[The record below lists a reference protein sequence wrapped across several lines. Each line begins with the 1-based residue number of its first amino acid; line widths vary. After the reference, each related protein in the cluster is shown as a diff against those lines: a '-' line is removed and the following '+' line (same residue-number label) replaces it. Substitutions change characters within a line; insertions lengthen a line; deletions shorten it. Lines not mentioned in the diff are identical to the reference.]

1 MTNQKIITDLPNIY
15 SKFFPTL
22 FEQSIPKEILADCND
37 CAMCV
42 EENERQLSSQNYYSP
57 EIKCCTYHPRLYNYL
72 IGGLLLDE
80 TPAMDEGRYRIL
92 DKIRNKIGITP
103 YGIFP
108 SKKYFLLYKEGRKV
122 AFGKSKLLLC
132 PYYLSE
138 SQKCSLWK
146 FREAVC
152 STFFCKHI
160 AGEDSMNFWESLK
173 RYLVYI
179 EDTLTKYVLFKM
191 DLDAEKILSYSE
203 QDKNIKF
210 TSYEDLDELPPTP
223 KKYKNIWGDWVGKE
237 IEFYKQAFQIVSN
250 LTYEDFEK
258 ITGIHQLIL
267 LEKLKKTHTTVI
279 NPNIPNILKRNPRL
293 IVRLTKDNSYI
304 ISIAK
309 NNNIFNISP
318 TLYQIIHLF
327 NGYRTNEEV
336 LQFIKE
342 EHNILLEEEL
352 LLSLYQ
358 NRTLIGCDADS
369 E

>member
-1 MTNQKIITDLPNIY
+1 M
-15 SKFFPTL
+15 
-22 FEQSIPKEILADCND
+22 
-37 CAMCV
+37 
-42 EENERQLSSQNYYSP
+42 
-57 EIKCCTYHPRLYNYL
+57 
-72 IGGLLLDE
+72 
-80 TPAMDEGRYRIL
+80 
-92 DKIRNKIGITP
+92 
-103 YGIFP
+103 
-108 SKKYFLLYKEGRKV
+108 
-122 AFGKSKLLLC
+122 
-132 PYYLSE
+132 

-179 EDTLTKYVLFKM
+179 EDTLTKYVVFKM
-191 DLDAEKILSYSE
+191 DLDAEKILSYSD